1 MSTYL
6 ACIVVGPLSLTAP
19 VMSRGV
25 PMRIAS
31 RPDSVHLAAYANEVG
46 ARALAWYSDY
56 FAMPYVER
64 KLDQVAIPDFAAGA
78 MENMGLI
85 TYRESLLLLDP
96 QTATPVERSNV
107 AGTVAHEIAH
117 MWFGNT
123 ATMRWWNGIW
133 LSEAFA
139 TFMSYLC
146 VDGLEPSWSVFDEF
160 QSGRVRAFEIDSL
173 ATTRP
178 IEYPVESPDDA
189 AGMFDILTYTKGGA
203 VLRMIEQWLEPEA
216 FRDGIRAYLAAFA
229 FGNADTQDLWDA
241 IETASGQPVRRIM
254 EPWIFQPGY
263 PAISVTLDGPAI
275 RLDQRRFSPSLPDD
289 ASTWPVPLLVRQV
302 YPGGERTE
310 RVLVEAAGL
319 TLDLADPAATV
330 IANSGSTAF
339 ARTFYDDVL
348 RARLVERAMTD
359 LQPAERLSLVDDAW
373 AAVIAGVAPVS
384 SFIDLARAFTSES
397 SPAVW
402 QVIVNGLTWCDRFI
416 DGPARERFR
425 AMVRALVGPALDRLG
440 WEATDRDEHPDREL
454 RGDLIRA
461 MGILGDDRTTQAR
474 ARAIEDAAGD
484 THGGPGIDPSV
495 AAAAV
500 DVAAACGDADVYGRF
515 VARMDDA
522 ATPQDRDR
530 YRNALATFGDASSM
544 RRTLD
549 LVATGAIRAQ
559 DAPFLLYR
567 AMGQR
572 DHGTLAWRFVR
583 DEWLELTSRFAETN
597 VVVLGAGACRLTA
610 ADEVAEVQAFFT
622 EDRIPQDR
630 LTMRQQ
636 LERQRLFAAARIR
649 IRQES
654 AELFGV
660 D

>member
-1 MSTYL
+1 
-6 ACIVVGPLSLTAP
+6 
-19 VMSRGV
+19 
-25 PMRIAS
+25 
-31 RPDSVHLAAYANEVG
+31 
-46 ARALAWYSDY
+46 
-56 FAMPYVER
+56 
-64 KLDQVAIPDFAAGA
+64 
-78 MENMGLI
+78 
-85 TYRESLLLLDP
+85 
-96 QTATPVERSNV
+96 
-107 AGTVAHEIAH
+107 
-117 MWFGNT
+117 
-123 ATMRWWNGIW
+123 
-133 LSEAFA
+133 
-139 TFMSYLC
+139 
-146 VDGLEPSWSVFDEF
+146 
-160 QSGRVRAFEIDSL
+160 
-173 ATTRP
+173 
-178 IEYPVESPDDA
+178 
-189 AGMFDILTYTKGGA
+189 MFDVLTYTKGGA
-203 VLRMIEQWLEPEA
+203 VLRMIEQWLEPGA
-216 FRDGIRAYLAAFA
+216 FRDGIRALPRDLRVSA
-229 FGNADTQDLWDA
+229 NADTHDLWDA

-263 PAISVTLDGPAI
+263 PAISVSLDGDDDPA
-275 RLDQRRFSPSLPDD
+275 RRSAGSRRRCRTTPRPGRCRSSSGRSTRAANGPSGSSSRPT
-289 ASTWPVPLLVRQV
+289 AGRST
-302 YPGGERTE
+302 
-310 RVLVEAAGL
+310 
-319 TLDLADPAATV
+319 LADPDATV

-339 ARTFYDDVL
+339 VRTFYDDVL

-359 LQPAERLSLVDDAW
+359 LQPAERQSLVDDAW

-384 SFIDLARAFTSES
+384 SFIDLARASTSES

-425 AMVRALVGPALDRLG
+425 AMVRALVGPASDRLG

-474 ARAIEDAAGD
+474 ARAIERAASDA
-484 THGGPGIDPSV
+484 HGGPGIDPSV

-500 DVAAACGDADVYGRF
+500 DVVAACGDADDYGRF
-515 VARMDDA
+515 VARMEDA
-522 ATPQDRDR
+522 TTPQDRDR

-597 VVVLGAGACRLTA
+597 VVVLGAGACRLTTPE
-610 ADEVAEVQAFFT
+610 EVAEVQAFFT

-654 AELFGV
+654 AELFGA